1 VTIPMQPIEG
11 PFAVETGAAEE
22 VLGAPRHPY
31 TKRLI
36 AAVPSLDFAAAPPV
50 EAGP

>member
-1 VTIPMQPIEG
+1 MQPIEG